1 LPRKLGTSQLA
12 GLLGDE
18 AAAGT
23 DPSGEDVAQRLGQWL
38 GAFDAVA
45 LRSALLTIGSAGAAG
60 GSADPGAAAANSP
73 LDRAPQPDPAQV
85 RALEQD
91 LAQVREA
98 LAKLAAPDAD
108 APLDRRRH
116 LELQR
121 TMEPRIGRLRD
132 RTRQALAKASPRLA
146 RLAAL
151 DAAMEQAFAARE
163 QKLLAALPALAERRL
178 AGKPDSPA
186 DAPADTPADAPVDA
200 LRQVLLAELD
210 LRLAPVAGMIEEFRN
225 EVGPQP

>member
-1 LPRKLGTSQLA
+1 MPRKLGTSQLA
-12 GLLGDE
+12 GLLGE
-18 AAAGT
+18 AATAGT

-38 GAFDAVA
+38 GAFDAVG
-45 LRSALLTIGSAGAAG
+45 LRSALRVIGSPDAAGAAQA
-60 GSADPGAAAANSP
+60 GSPQG
-73 LDRAPQPDPAQV
+73 RATQADPAQV

-108 APLDRRRH
+108 AALDRRRH

-151 DAAMEQAFAARE
+151 DSAMEQAFAPRE
-163 QKLLAALPALAERRL
+163 QKLLATLPALAERRL
-178 AGKPDSPA
+178 AETA
-186 DAPADTPADAPVDA
+186 DAPADA

-210 LRLAPVAGMIEEFRN
+210 LRLAPVAGLIEAFRN

>member
-1 LPRKLGTSQLA
+1 
-12 GLLGDE
+12 
-18 AAAGT
+18 
-23 DPSGEDVAQRLGQWL
+23 
-38 GAFDAVA
+38 VA

-85 RALEQD
+85 RALEQDLGQVRALAQD

>member
-1 LPRKLGTSQLA
+1 MPRKLGTSQLA

-45 LRSALLTIGSAGAAG
+45 LRSALLAIGSPGAG
-60 GSADPGAAAANSP
+60 PGAAAANSP
-73 LDRAPQPDPAQV
+73 QDRAPQPDPAQV

-178 AGKPDSPA
+178 AGRPDTPAATPAATPA
-186 DAPADTPADAPVDA
+186 DAPADAPVDA